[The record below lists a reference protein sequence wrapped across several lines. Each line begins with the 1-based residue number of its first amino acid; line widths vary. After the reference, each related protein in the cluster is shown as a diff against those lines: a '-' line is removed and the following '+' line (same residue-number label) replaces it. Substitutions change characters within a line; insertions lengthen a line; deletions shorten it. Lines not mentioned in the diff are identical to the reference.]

1 MQPRKVVDRKP
12 DLSDMRESKTPA
24 GVFVFE
30 VTILPSG
37 NLTSIRLLSEI
48 DSESP
53 WPTIAQRVKSAIA
66 DWRYE
71 PVTVNNRP
79 VTVCGMVVRFN
90 LEVM

>member
-12 DLSDMRESKTPA
+12 DLSDMRDIKPHA
-24 GVFVFE
+24 GMLVFE

-37 NLTSIRLLSEI
+37 NLTNIRLLSEI

-53 WPTIAQRVKSAIA
+53 WPTIAQLVKSAIA
-66 DWRYE
+66 NWRYE
-71 PVTVNNRP
+71 PVTVNNRS
-79 VTVCGMVVRFN
+79 VTVCGMVVGFN

>member
-1 MQPRKVVDRKP
+1 MRDIKP
-12 DLSDMRESKTPA
+12 HA
-24 GVFVFE
+24 GVLVFE

-37 NLTSIRLLSEI
+37 NLTNIRLLSEI

-71 PVTVNNRP
+71 PVTVNNRVGHRMRHGCKVQP
-79 VTVCGMVVRFN
+79 GGDVGANAYLVPSVGTNV
-90 LEVM
+90 